1 MLKHNKLYLS
11 ALAMSLIL
19 AIAAEARGA
28 SPTITWGKDFEEVTK
43 EAKASGKQILIDFFV
58 PT

>member
-11 ALAMSLIL
+11 ALAMSLIFVV
-19 AIAAEARGA
+19 AAEVRSA

>member
-19 AIAAEARGA
+19 VVAAEVRGA
-28 SPTITWGKDFEEVTK
+28 SPTITWGKDFEGVTK
-43 EAKASGKQILIDFFV
+43 EAKSSGKQILIDFFV

>member
-11 ALAMSLIL
+11 ALAMSLVFVV
-19 AIAAEARGA
+19 AAEVRSAP
-28 SPTITWGKDFEEVTK
+28 PTITWGNNFEEITK

>member
-11 ALAMSLIL
+11 ALTMSLIL
-19 AIAAEARGA
+19 VVAAEVRGT
-28 SPTITWGKDFEEVTK
+28 SPTITWGKDLGEVTK

>member
-19 AIAAEARGA
+19 VVAAEVRGA
-28 SPTITWGKDFEEVTK
+28 SPTITWGKDLEEVTK